1 MNRSVITKYSSIAL
15 QYIHKANRSSSGLSK
30 LKESGLSESERKS
43 SHRYRCVTGYWKT
56 NRHST
61 GRVRKKVAVNYSS
74 NRGKADE
81 VVQTIKESG
90 GEAIAI
96 QGDVSKVSEVEALF
110 SETIGQ
116 FGRIDILVNN
126 AGVMECVPITD
137 VTEEMFDRQFAVNVK
152 GTYFACQQAMKH
164 MERGGTIINFST
176 SVSGAMLPTYS
187 VYAATKGAVEQLTR
201 QLAKEFGAKDIV
213 VNCVAPGQVS
223 TELFLNGKSEEL
235 VDSFRRMNA
244 FGRLGEPEDIANV
257 IDLLVSDK
265 ARWIT
270 GQTIRVNGGF
280 N

>member
-1 MNRSVITKYSSIAL
+1 MSQNGKVAI
-15 QYIHKANRSSSGLSK
+15 
-30 LKESGLSESERKS
+30 
-43 SHRYRCVTGYWKT
+43 VTGAS
-56 NRHST
+56 RGI
-61 GRVRKKVAVNYSS
+61 GRQIAIQLAGLGIKVAVNYSS
-74 NRGKADE
+74 NRGKAEE
-81 VVQTIKESG
+81 VVQIIKESG
-90 GEAIAI
+90 GEAIAV

-116 FGRIDILVNN
+116 FGRVDILVNN
-126 AGVMECVPITD
+126 AGIMDCVPIAD

-223 TELFLNGKSEEL
+223 TELFLNGKSDEL

>member
-1 MNRSVITKYSSIAL
+1 MSQNGKVAI
-15 QYIHKANRSSSGLSK
+15 
-30 LKESGLSESERKS
+30 
-43 SHRYRCVTGYWKT
+43 VTGAS
-56 NRHST
+56 RGI
-61 GRVRKKVAVNYSS
+61 GRQIAIQLAGLGIKVAVNYSS
-74 NRGKADE
+74 NPGKADE
-81 VVQTIKESG
+81 VVQIIKESG
-90 GEAIAI
+90 GEAIAV
-96 QGDVSKVSEVEALF
+96 QGDVSKVSEVESLF

-126 AGVMECVPITD
+126 AGVMECVPIAN

-223 TELFLNGKSEEL
+223 TELFLNRKSEEL

>member
-1 MNRSVITKYSSIAL
+1 MSQNGKVAI
-15 QYIHKANRSSSGLSK
+15 
-30 LKESGLSESERKS
+30 
-43 SHRYRCVTGYWKT
+43 VTGAS
-56 NRHST
+56 RGI
-61 GRVRKKVAVNYSS
+61 GRQIAIQLAGLGIKVAVNYSS
-74 NRGKADE
+74 NWGKADE

-90 GEAIAI
+90 GEAIAVK
-96 QGDVSKVSEVEALF
+96 GDVSKVSEVEALF

-116 FGRIDILVNN
+116 FGRVDILVNN
-126 AGVMECVPITD
+126 AGIMDCVPIAD
-137 VTEEMFDRQFAVNVK
+137 VTEEMFDRHFAVNVK

-223 TELFLNGKSEEL
+223 TELFLNGKSDEL

-244 FGRLGEPEDIANV
+244 LDGLGSRRT
-257 IDLLVSDK
+257 L
-265 ARWIT
+265 RM
-270 GQTIRVNGGF
+270 
-280 N
+280 